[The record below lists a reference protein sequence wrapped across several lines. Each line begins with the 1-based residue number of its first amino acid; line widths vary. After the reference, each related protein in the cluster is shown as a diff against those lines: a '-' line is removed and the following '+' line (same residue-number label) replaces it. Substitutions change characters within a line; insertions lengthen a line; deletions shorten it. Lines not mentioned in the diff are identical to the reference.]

1 MSASSRRVVLLC
13 EECGEKTVLD
23 GSLSA
28 WRSWG
33 DSFACEC
40 GKPLGSGE
48 RKGCR
53 ASARGRRA

>member
-1 MSASSRRVVLLC
+1 MC